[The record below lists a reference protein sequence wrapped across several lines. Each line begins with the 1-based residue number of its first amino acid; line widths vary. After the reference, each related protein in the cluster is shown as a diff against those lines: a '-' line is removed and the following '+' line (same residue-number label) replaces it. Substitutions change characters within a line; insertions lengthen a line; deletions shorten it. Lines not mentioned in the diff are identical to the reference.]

1 MDKLP
6 RVDQQGV
13 QHSDKAKRDE
23 TDNWKVRG
31 AEEREEDA
39 EKIVGKKKSGRRS
52 VKEDKVAGFY
62 LIRAVKRLFTGS
74 WWMALTF
81 IDLCTSPLI
90 EKRHR
95 TTITSIRFYENVRDQ

>member
-39 EKIVGKKKSGRRS
+39 EKIVEKEKSGRRS
-52 VKEDKVAGFY
+52 AEEDKVAGFY
-62 LIRAVKRLFTGS
+62 SIRAIKRLLTGS
-74 WWMALTF
+74 WWITLTF
-81 IDLCTSPLI
+81 TDLYTSPSA

-95 TTITSIRFYENVRDQ
+95 ITITLIKLYESVRD